1 MTLRLEKPA
10 AVYEVGLRPQG
21 PRFRAVEGNTI
32 LSAAIDHNV
41 AFPHGCKM
49 GRCGLCKSRL
59 IEGEVLHRE
68 HSESALTR
76 DEKANGLVLPCVAT
90 PVSDLS
96 LIPVLLESSM
106 PGHELREFGAH
117 VTAVEKLT
125 HDIMLVRLRPED
137 GPLEFAP
144 GQYST
149 LSLPDGTARDYSM
162 ANRSGA
168 PELEFHIRKLP
179 GGRFSQHVHTRLEPG
194 DVLRVKGPLGAAH
207 LRTNHD
213 GPILAVAG
221 GSGLAPVKSIVES
234 AIWLGMRQPIHVYF
248 GAREER
254 DLYLIDHFE
263 ALKKRHPGMT
273 FTPVLS
279 NGADGRDHQTGMVHD
294 VLARDLGDLSGWKA
308 YAAGPPAMVEAV
320 TKRVIA
326 ANLGAEDMH
335 ADMFFSSGDM
345 NMTNQE
351 ARTQQ

>member
-10 AVYEVGLRPQG
+10 TVYEVGLRPQG
-21 PRFRAVEGNTI
+21 PRFPAFEGNTI

-76 DEKANGLVLPCVAT
+76 DETASGLVLPCVAA

-96 LIPVLLESSM
+96 LVPVLLESSM

-221 GSGLAPVKSIVES
+221 GSGLAPIKSIVES
-234 AIWLGMRQPIHVYF
+234 AVWLGMRQPIHVYF

-254 DLYLIDHFE
+254 DLYLMEHFE
-263 ALKKRHPGMT
+263 ALGKRHPGIT

-279 NGADGRDHQTGMVHD
+279 NEPEGGIHQSGLVHD
-294 VLARDLGDLSGWKA
+294 ALVHDLGDLSGWKA

-320 TKRVIA
+320 TARAIA
-326 ANLGAEDMH
+326 ANLSKDDMH
-335 ADMFFSSGDM
+335 ADAFFTGGQEK
-345 NMTNQE
+345 MTNQDV
-351 ARTQQ
+351 RSQP